1 MRERVERRDRFC
13 SHRAAEADEASVIE
27 RRLFRVMTLAVALA
41 VGVSAFVAP
50 WRVTTGLLLGGA
62 LALLNHHWLR
72 SSVRTAFAG
81 AAISGLRPKL
91 SSARFVLRYFVV
103 AAAIIAAY
111 TFDLVSIVA
120 TLAGLS
126 AFVVAGLVEAFIQ
139 TLLTFR
145 QREDT

>member
-1 MRERVERRDRFC
+1 MSSI
-13 SHRAAEADEASVIE
+13 SHPWATVDDTAAVE
-27 RRLFRVMTLAVALA
+27 RRLFRVMQIAVALA
-41 VGVSAFVAP
+41 VFVSAFVAP

-72 SSVRTAFAG
+72 ASVRTAFSG
-81 AAISGLRPKL
+81 AATSGLRPKL
-91 SSARFVLRYFVV
+91 SVARFVLRYFVV
-103 AAAIIAAY
+103 AAGVIAAY

-139 TLLTFR
+139 TFLTFR